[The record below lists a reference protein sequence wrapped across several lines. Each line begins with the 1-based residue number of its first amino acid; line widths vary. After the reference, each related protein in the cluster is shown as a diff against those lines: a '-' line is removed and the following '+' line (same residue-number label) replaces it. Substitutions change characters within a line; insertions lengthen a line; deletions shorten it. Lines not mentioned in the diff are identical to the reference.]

1 MEPGSGESGNPVG
14 AAMATSGRVAS
25 IGVVTTWSLLKQSTG
40 LLKVA
45 MLLGCSV
52 VPSSSKVE

>member
-14 AAMATSGRVAS
+14 PAMATSGRVAS
-25 IGVVTTWSLLKQSTG
+25 IGIVTTWSLQKQSTG

-45 MLLGCSV
+45 VLSGCSV
-52 VPSSSKVE
+52 VPRGSKVE